1 MHEVNEGG
9 IQSWQGAIPNPA
21 EIVSWPEIPRT
32 LESPDKKETTARSGS
47 RQEPEEHPQADVR
60 RPWCQPEARPISK
73 FTILSLGPTPGA
85 LENFTFS
92 NKSI

>member
-1 MHEVNEGG
+1 VEN
-9 IQSWQGAIPNPA
+9 
-21 EIVSWPEIPRT
+21 
-32 LESPDKKETTARSGS
+32 PDKKETIGDAVS
-47 RQEPEEHPQADVR
+47 RPSADQHPPSDMR
-60 RPWCQPEARPISK
+60 KPWRKPEANAISK